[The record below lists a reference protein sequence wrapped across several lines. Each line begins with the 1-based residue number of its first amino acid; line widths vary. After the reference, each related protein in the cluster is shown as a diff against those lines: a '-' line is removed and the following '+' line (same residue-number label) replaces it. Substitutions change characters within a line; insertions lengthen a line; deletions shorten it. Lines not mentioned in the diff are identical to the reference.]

1 MPFRISYLLVAGLM
15 AFLGACATNIDHH
28 GYLAKPGA
36 FSQLREGMP
45 KSEVVGILGSPST
58 TASVNMQGDSY
69 YYISSTTKQTAFMK
83 PSEID
88 RQVIAVRFDAGDQV
102 QTFAQYGLEDGRI
115 IDINTRET
123 PTRGREFTLIQQL
136 LGNVGKPGAGGAILP
151 GKTSSQPTTSGSGA
165 GTGMPGQ

>member
-1 MPFRISYLLVAGLM
+1 MSSRFSFLLVAGVM
-15 AFLGACATNIDHH
+15 ALSSACSTNIDHH

-58 TASVNMQGDSY
+58 TASINMQGDSY

-83 PSEID
+83 PSEVD
-88 RQVIAVRFDAGDQV
+88 RQVIAVRFDAQDQV
-102 QTFAQYGLEDGRI
+102 QTFAQYGMDDGQI

-123 PTRGREFTLIQQL
+123 PTRGREFSLISQM
-136 LGNVGKPGAGGAILP
+136 LGNVGKPGPGGAILP
-151 GKTSSQPTTSGSGA
+151 GKTSSQSTT
-165 GTGMPGQ
+165 GTGNGMPGQ

>member
-1 MPFRISYLLVAGLM
+1 MPFRISHLLVAGFV
-15 AFLGACATNIDHH
+15 AVLGACASNIDHH

-83 PSEID
+83 PSEVD
-88 RQVIAVRFDAGDQV
+88 RQVIAVRFDANDQV
-102 QTFAQYGLEDGRI
+102 QTFAQYGMDDGQV
-115 IDINTRET
+115 IDINTKET
-123 PTRGREFTLIQQL
+123 PTRGREFTLIQQM

-151 GKTSSQPTTSGSGA
+151 GKESSQP
-165 GTGMPGQ
+165 GTGGNSGMPGQ